1 MSITVTN
8 RFQTSQYLQR
18 LPNDFNTVKVKTE
31 SLKVQV
37 LKRICRDIGRQFGKP
52 ETNLKLD
59 GKTCL
64 GYIKDLLDEE
74 LMDTKNILDNLVVL
88 GNQDGAISG
97 KIFNKSLYSKEYM
110 NALIDHK
117 QIDDKYPIFI
127 DDSVSK
133 YLDGVKD
140 DSNISQNEFSAL
152 PSVLKPTKTENISEI
167 QSALANKE
175 IDFDKEVEYWMNK
188 CFSLDEQY
196 HRVIREKNEIIR
208 VTIRALRS
216 NSQALKLIKTQMI
229 KTIPNRLFPVF
240 EQRTQGITQLSKL
253 YRQFEIIIKMNDQFP
268 MTTNNKTDYNEA
280 NLNALKQ
287 RKKHNWHKHVN
298 CFYCDQMGHLRRDCR
313 KRDLDKKSRKSWMD
327 KKSQQ

>member
-1 MSITVTN
+1 MLITVTN
-8 RFQTSQYLQR
+8 RFQASQYLQR

-74 LMDTKNILDNLVVL
+74 LMDTKNILDTLVVL

-97 KIFNKSLYSKEYM
+97 KIFKKPLYSKEYM
-110 NALIDHK
+110 NALIAHK
-117 QIDDKYPIFI
+117 QIDEKYPIFI

-140 DSNISQNEFSAL
+140 DLNISRNEFSVL
-152 PSVLKPTKTENISEI
+152 PSVLEPTETEKISEP
-167 QSALANKE
+167 QLALANKE
-175 IDFDKEVEYWMNK
+175 IDFDKEVEYWINK
-188 CFSLDEQY
+188 CFSLDERY
-196 HRVIREKNEIIR
+196 HRVVREQNEIIR
-208 VTIRALRS
+208 VTIRALKS
-216 NSQALKLIKTQMI
+216 NSQALKLIKTQMM

-253 YRQFEIIIKMNDQFP
+253 YRQFEVIIKMTDQFP
-268 MTTNNKTDYNEA
+268 MTTNNNTDYNEA
-280 NLNALKQ
+280 NLNVLKQ
-287 RKKHNWHKHVN
+287 RKKPDWHKHVN
-298 CFYCDQMGHLRRDCR
+298 CFYCGKIGHIRRDCR
-313 KRDLDKKSRKSWMD
+313 KRDFDKKSRKSWMD